1 MKGVLLKDLYI
12 AKSGIVIALVCL
24 FVLAFGFSFLL
35 DVSSVLMLAP
45 AISTIAVYNSITS
58 DASSKWNKN
67 VITMP
72 VSRDQIIGT
81 KYILYILLS
90 AAGIIVVLAALG
102 ILSLLGAAVTV
113 YALLFNTSI
122 GVSVALLAGGISLPC
137 VYFFDPEKSQIVF
150 LVSFIASSWI
160 ITALVLLINLFM
172 PVKDNT
178 LLAFYIVLAIS
189 FAWFVVSYKIAAVL
203 YRKRDIT

>member
-102 ILSLLGAAVTV
+102 ILSILGAAVTV

-122 GVSVALLAGGISLPC
+122 GVSAALLAGGISLPC

-150 LVSFIASSWI
+150 LISFIASSGI

>member
-35 DVSSVLMLAP
+35 DVSLVLMLAP

-122 GVSVALLAGGISLPC
+122 GVSAALLAGGISLPC

-189 FAWFVVSYKIAAVL
+189 FAWFVVSYKIAAVV

>member
-102 ILSLLGAAVTV
+102 ILSMLGAAVTV

-122 GVSVALLAGGISLPC
+122 GVSAALLAGGISLPC

-150 LVSFIASSWI
+150 LISFIASSWI

-189 FAWFVVSYKIAAVL
+189 FAWFVVSYKIAAVV

>member
-1 MKGVLLKDLYI
+1 MGRSL
-12 AKSGIVIALVCL
+12 ALVCL

-122 GVSVALLAGGISLPC
+122 GVSAALLAGGISLPC

-150 LVSFIASSWI
+150 LVSFIASTGI

>member
-45 AISTIAVYNSITS
+45 AISTIAIYNSITS

-72 VSRDQIIGT
+72 ISRDQIIGT

-122 GVSVALLAGGISLPC
+122 GVSAALLAGGISLPC

-150 LVSFIASSWI
+150 LISFIASSGI

-189 FAWFVVSYKIAAVL
+189 FAWFVVSYKIAAVV

>member
-102 ILSLLGAAVTV
+102 ILSILGAAVTV

-122 GVSVALLAGGISLPC
+122 GVSAALLAGGISLPC

-150 LVSFIASSWI
+150 LISFIASSGI

-189 FAWFVVSYKIAAVL
+189 FAWFVVSYKIAAVV

>member
-102 ILSLLGAAVTV
+102 ILSMLGAAVTV

-122 GVSVALLAGGISLPC
+122 GVSAALLAGGISLPC

-150 LVSFIASSWI
+150 LISFIASSWI

>member
-122 GVSVALLAGGISLPC
+122 GVSAALLAGGISLPC

-150 LVSFIASSWI
+150 LVSFIASTGI

>member
-90 AAGIIVVLAALG
+90 AAGIIVVLATLG

-122 GVSVALLAGGISLPC
+122 GVSAALLAGGISLPC

-150 LVSFIASSWI
+150 LVSFIASTGI

-189 FAWFVVSYKIAAVL
+189 FAWFVVSYKIASVL

>member
-122 GVSVALLAGGISLPC
+122 GVSAALLAGGISLPC

-150 LVSFIASSWI
+150 LVSFIASTGI

-189 FAWFVVSYKIAAVL
+189 FAWFVVSYKIASVL

>member
-81 KYILYILLS
+81 KYILYILHS

-122 GVSVALLAGGISLPC
+122 GVSAALLAGGISLPC

>member
-1 MKGVLLKDLYI
+1 MLKYLFI
-12 AKSGIVIALVCL
+12 AKCCIGIVLVGL
-24 FVLAFGFSFLL
+24 FVLVLGFSFLL

-122 GVSVALLAGGISLPC
+122 GVSAALLAGGISLPC

-150 LVSFIASSWI
+150 LVSFIASTGI

-189 FAWFVVSYKIAAVL
+189 FAWFVVSYKIAAVV
-203 YRKRDIT
+203 YRKLDIT

>member
-24 FVLAFGFSFLL
+24 CVLAFGFSFLL

-122 GVSVALLAGGISLPC
+122 GVSAALLAGGISLPC

-150 LVSFIASSWI
+150 LVSFIASTGI

-189 FAWFVVSYKIAAVL
+189 FAWFVVSYKIAAVV

>member
-122 GVSVALLAGGISLPC
+122 GVSAALLAGGISLPC

-150 LVSFIASSWI
+150 LISFIASSGI

>member
-72 VSRDQIIGT
+72 VFRDQIIGT

>member
-81 KYILYILLS
+81 KYILYIMLS

-102 ILSLLGAAVTV
+102 ILSMLGAAVTV

-122 GVSVALLAGGISLPC
+122 GVSAALLAGGISLPC

-150 LVSFIASSWI
+150 LISFIASSWI

-189 FAWFVVSYKIAAVL
+189 FAWFVVSYKIASVL

>member
-1 MKGVLLKDLYI
+1 M
-12 AKSGIVIALVCL
+12 
-24 FVLAFGFSFLL
+24 
-35 DVSSVLMLAP
+35 
-45 AISTIAVYNSITS
+45 
-58 DASSKWNKN
+58 
-67 VITMP
+67 
-72 VSRDQIIGT
+72 
-81 KYILYILLS
+81 
-90 AAGIIVVLAALG
+90 
-102 ILSLLGAAVTV
+102 TV

-122 GVSVALLAGGISLPC
+122 GVSAALLAGGISLPC

-150 LVSFIASSWI
+150 LVSFIASTGI

-189 FAWFVVSYKIAAVL
+189 FAWFVVSYKIAAVV

>member
-1 MKGVLLKDLYI
+1 MGRSL
-12 AKSGIVIALVCL
+12 ALVCL

-122 GVSVALLAGGISLPC
+122 GVSAALLAGGISLPC

-150 LVSFIASSWI
+150 LVSFIASTGI

-189 FAWFVVSYKIAAVL
+189 FAWFVVSYKIAAVV

>member
-72 VSRDQIIGT
+72 VSRDQIVGT

-122 GVSVALLAGGISLPC
+122 GVSAALLAGGISLPC

-189 FAWFVVSYKIAAVL
+189 FAWFVVSYKIAAVV
-203 YRKRDIT
+203 YRRRDIT

>member
-1 MKGVLLKDLYI
+1 MKGVFLKDLYI

-122 GVSVALLAGGISLPC
+122 GVSAALLAGGISLPC

-150 LVSFIASSWI
+150 LVSFIASTGI

-189 FAWFVVSYKIAAVL
+189 FAWFVVSYKIAAVV

>member
-45 AISTIAVYNSITS
+45 AISTIAIYNSITS

-122 GVSVALLAGGISLPC
+122 GVSAALLAGGISLPC

-150 LVSFIASSWI
+150 LVSFIASTGI

-189 FAWFVVSYKIAAVL
+189 FAWFVVSYKIAAVV

>member
-45 AISTIAVYNSITS
+45 AISTIAIYNSITS

-122 GVSVALLAGGISLPC
+122 GVSAALLAGGISLPC

-150 LVSFIASSWI
+150 LISFIASSWI

-189 FAWFVVSYKIAAVL
+189 FAWFVVSYKIAAVV

>member
-122 GVSVALLAGGISLPC
+122 GVSAALLAGGISLPC

-150 LVSFIASSWI
+150 LISFIASTGI

-189 FAWFVVSYKIAAVL
+189 FAWFVVSYKIAAVV

>member
-58 DASSKWNKN
+58 EASSKWNKN

-122 GVSVALLAGGISLPC
+122 GVSAALLAGGISLPC

-150 LVSFIASSWI
+150 LVSFIASTGI

-189 FAWFVVSYKIAAVL
+189 FAWFVVSYKIAAVV

>member
-102 ILSLLGAAVTV
+102 ILSMMGAAVTV

-122 GVSVALLAGGISLPC
+122 GVSAALLAGGISLPC

-150 LVSFIASSWI
+150 LISFIASSGI

-189 FAWFVVSYKIAAVL
+189 FAWFVVSYKIAAVV

>member
-12 AKSGIVIALVCL
+12 AKSGIVITLVCL

-45 AISTIAVYNSITS
+45 AISTIAIYNSITS

-122 GVSVALLAGGISLPC
+122 GVSAALLAGGISLPC

-150 LVSFIASSWI
+150 LVSFIASTGI

-189 FAWFVVSYKIAAVL
+189 FAWFVVSYKIAAVV

>member
-122 GVSVALLAGGISLPC
+122 GVSAALLAGGISLPC

-150 LVSFIASSWI
+150 LISFIASSWML
-160 ITALVLLINLFM
+160 TALVLLINLFM

>member
-1 MKGVLLKDLYI
+1 MEGVLLKDLYI

-122 GVSVALLAGGISLPC
+122 GVSAALLAGGISLPC

>member
-122 GVSVALLAGGISLPC
+122 GVSAALLAGGISLPC
-137 VYFFDPEKSQIVF
+137 VYFFDPEKSQIIF
-150 LVSFIASSWI
+150 LISFIASSGI

>member
-102 ILSLLGAAVTV
+102 ILSILGAAVTV

-122 GVSVALLAGGISLPC
+122 GVSAALLAGGISLPC

-150 LVSFIASSWI
+150 LISFIASSWI

>member
-24 FVLAFGFSFLL
+24 FVLAFSFSFLL

-122 GVSVALLAGGISLPC
+122 GVSAALLAGGISLPC

-150 LVSFIASSWI
+150 LISFIASSGI

-189 FAWFVVSYKIAAVL
+189 FAWFVVSYKIAAVV

>member
-81 KYILYILLS
+81 KYILHILLS

-122 GVSVALLAGGISLPC
+122 GVSAALLAGGISLPC

-150 LVSFIASSWI
+150 LISFIASSWI

>member
-72 VSRDQIIGT
+72 ISRDQIIGT

-122 GVSVALLAGGISLPC
+122 GVSAALLAGGISLPC

-150 LVSFIASSWI
+150 LISFIASSWI

-189 FAWFVVSYKIAAVL
+189 FAWFVVSYKIAAVV